1 MYLRKNLI
9 KALFLAVLAGCST
22 DSESNDE
29 PEIQE
34 VRTTIT
40 DAAFEQALIDQGFD
54 DALDGSVRTGAIDF
68 LTDLNL
74 DGLGIE
80 SLRGIADFQA
90 LVNLSVRNNAL
101 SSLDLRNNTNLL
113 FVWAENNQ
121 ISSIDLGTNPDFE
134 KLGLDNNQMS
144 SLDIAAYPKFQLLT
158 VSNNSINSLDVSGA
172 PDLNTL
178 AVEGNPLNCVQVS
191 STQLQAIPPNWT
203 KDETDNYAEDCN

>member
-1 MYLRKNLI
+1 MYLRKKLL
-9 KALFLAVLAGCST
+9 KLLFLAVLAGCST

-29 PEIQE
+29 PQIQE
-34 VRTTIT
+34 LRTTIV
-40 DAAFEQALIDQGFD
+40 DSAFEQALIDQGFD

-90 LVNLSVRNNAL
+90 LVNLSVRNNDL
-101 SSLDLRNNTNLL
+101 TSLDVSSNTNLL

-121 ISSIDLGTNPDFE
+121 IGSVNLGTNPDFE
-134 KLGLDNNQMS
+134 KLGLSGNQMNS
-144 SLDIAAYPKFQLLT
+144 IDISAYPKFQLLT
-158 VSNNSINSLDVSGA
+158 IANNNISSLDVSGA

-178 AVEGNPLNCVQVS
+178 AVEGNPLSCVQVS
-191 STQLQAIPPNWT
+191 ADQLQAIPANWT
-203 KDETDNYAEDCN
+203 KDETDNYAENCN